1 MKVIAQVSD
10 IHLGER
16 IDEAPAIDPRAN
28 LVFILEDI
36 KARGIDEIIITGDI
50 CSRDTAD
57 ELKSMLEAYG
67 LKYRFVLGNHDEIED
82 VGFYSF
88 KAEGR
93 TCLVL
98 DSSRGSI
105 DSPQLGWLEKELMQ
119 AEGGDVII
127 FIHHPILD
135 CGSLMD
141 KLYPLLNRE
150 DVEALIN
157 SSGKTAYV
165 FCGHYHSADFRIKGN
180 IRQYV
185 APSAFYQLKPYG
197 EKLEIDDI
205 PIGYRI
211 ITFDEVIESPVVR
224 I

>member
-1 MKVIAQVSD
+1 MKIIAQVSD

-16 IDEAPAIDPRAN
+16 VDVIPAVDPKVN
-28 LVFILEDI
+28 LVSVLEDI
-36 KARGIDEIIITGDI
+36 KARGIEEIILTGDI
-50 CSRDTAD
+50 CSKDTAD

-67 LKYRFVLGNHDEIED
+67 LKYSFVLGNHDEMEA

-88 KAEGR
+88 ITEGR

-98 DSSRGSI
+98 DSSRGTI
-105 DSPQLGWLEKELMQ
+105 DSTQLGWLEKELQQ
-119 AEGGDVII
+119 AESSDIVI

-157 SSGKTAYV
+157 NSGKTAYV
-165 FCGHYHSADFRIKGN
+165 FCGHYHSEDFRIKGS

-185 APSAFYQLKPYG
+185 TPSAFYQLKPYG
-197 EKLEIDDI
+197 ERLEIDDI

-211 ITFDEVIESPVVR
+211 ITFDEEIESLVIR

>member
-157 SSGKTAYV
+157 SSGK
-165 FCGHYHSADFRIKGN
+165 KGN